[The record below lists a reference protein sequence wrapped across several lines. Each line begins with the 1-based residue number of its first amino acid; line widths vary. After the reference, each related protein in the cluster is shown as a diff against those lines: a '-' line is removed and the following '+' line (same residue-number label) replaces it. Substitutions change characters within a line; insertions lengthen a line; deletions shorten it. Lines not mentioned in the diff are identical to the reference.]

1 MGGAGAVRPRRAGAL
16 VLALCAA
23 GCGPRE
29 LPPLGEVVVEVDTD
43 LPVPLVASR
52 LRVDTFADDGT
63 WLDARDVA
71 LPDPRDWPASFSVQA
86 ADDVTTRRAVLRLR
100 VYGERERDYRGARR
114 VVRAG
119 TDLTPRTEPT
129 PELAVDRLVAF
140 DLTPGQRGR
149 LRVVARGAC
158 AGVASA
164 IDPPLRRTCI
174 EEGRAFEPLEPSALE
189 PEGAPR
195 PAPAVGTIARTPCP
209 PATSARSVCLEGGA
223 FVLGTDDVSVVPD
236 PQLPLSPERVVR
248 LSTFAID
255 RDEVTVGRYRE
266 GSAGFSPPE
275 PPVANE
281 GELGPTPDAACT
293 FSEAPRGRESYALT
307 CVSWSTA
314 RAWCQRQGG
323 DLPTEAQWE
332 YAATSAGRRGKV
344 AFPWGDD
351 APRCG
356 QAVYGRLTLAGF
368 PGACEAKLGSGPL
381 PVFTGGAPTAPEDVS
396 AAGVRGLAGGVS
408 EWARDVAGPYRGAC
422 WDRPPVDPV
431 CDGPVHNAHIV
442 RGGGWAGTPISSRST
457 SRLGSSRAT
466 SLVGFRC
473 VYPVTR

>member
-1 MGGAGAVRPRRAGAL
+1 MSLARA
-16 VLALCAA
+16 LALGLVVGGTGCAP
-23 GCGPRE
+23 GE
-29 LPPLGEVVVEVDTD
+29 LPPFGEAVVEVDTD

-86 ADDVTTRRAVLRLR
+86 ADDVAPRRAILRLR
-100 VYGERERDYRGARR
+100 VYGERVRDYRGARR
-114 VVRAG
+114 VVQGGA
-119 TDLTPRTEPT
+119 DVTPRAEPA

-140 DLTPGQRGR
+140 DLVPGQRGR

-158 AGVASA
+158 AGVPSA
-164 IDPPLRRTCI
+164 IDPPARRTCVD
-174 EEGRAFEPLEPSALE
+174 EGRASELLEPSPLEPEA
-189 PEGAPR
+189 AP
-195 PAPAVGTIARTPCP
+195 PTPTAAGTVARTPCP
-209 PATSARSVCLEGGA
+209 PATDPRRVCVEGGA

-236 PQLPLSPERVVR
+236 PALPLSPERVVR

-266 GSAGFSPPE
+266 GSRGFSPAE
-275 PPVANE
+275 PPTANE
-281 GELGPTPDAACT
+281 GELGATPDAACT

-307 CVSWSTA
+307 CLPWATA

-344 AFPWGDD
+344 AFPWGDE

-368 PGACEAKLGSGPL
+368 PGACEAKVGAGPL
-381 PVFTGGAPTAPEDVS
+381 PVFTADAPTAPEDVS

-408 EWARDVAGPYRGAC
+408 EWVRDVAAPYRAPC
-422 WDRPPVDPV
+422 WDRPSVDPV
-431 CDGPVHNAHIV
+431 CDGPVPNAHIV
-442 RGGGWAGTPISSRST
+442 RGGGWAGPPINARST
-457 SRLGSSRAT
+457 ARLGSTRAT
-466 SLVGFRC
+466 ALVGFRC
-473 VYPVTR
+473 VYPVPR